1 MICSLVISTFR
12 QTDELIWIG
21 TPKGE
26 FSIRSTYH
34 LEKTYFVQVAGESTT
49 TDVHRII
56 VECGRPYGN
65 WMSHVRWESFFERLL
80 AIYCQPM
87 RIHLEKSL
95 FKICCD
101 QFKDRR
107 WRLLVIFYGVVHL
120 QMICGGTVLRRFKIF
135 PMEVKTLC
143 WFLVCFWKD

>member
-49 TDVHRII
+49 TDVHRLVWKTIWKLN
-56 VECGRPYGN
+56 VSCT
-65 WMSHVRWESFFERLL
+65 VR
-80 AIYCQPM
+80 
-87 RIHLEKSL
+87 
-95 FKICCD
+95 
-101 QFKDRR
+101 
-107 WRLLVIFYGVVHL
+107 V
-120 QMICGGTVLRRFKIF
+120 
-135 PMEVKTLC
+135 
-143 WFLVCFWKD
+143 FL